1 MTLFLIPPVRFLAS
15 KRCTCTV
22 TVILLLSEI
31 MPIYSYYA
39 EKKLV
44 YIIIIAFSSC
54 QPSFCFKCTKL
65 NMHLSYNIR
74 LVSNTKYI
82 FRFLYNIYSLSQL
95 LGGNTWWYTVLLT

>member
-31 MPIYSYYA
+31 MPIYSCYA

-44 YIIIIAFSSC
+44 YIVIAASFSYQPSSC
-54 QPSFCFKCTKL
+54 SKYTKS
-65 NMHLSYNIR
+65 NMCLSCVVKS
-74 LVSNTKYI
+74 VSNTKCM
-82 FRFLYNIYSLSQL
+82 FRFLCDIHSLF
-95 LGGNTWWYTVLLT
+95 